1 MDANSARMEGLA
13 ARMEASKANEPDL
26 AREVAACF
34 SQFMPAT
41 GTQGAVVAADLQSSD
56 QVLHLIDALAPGW
69 SIRLKGKAFEPD
81 GHWSCTLRPSET
93 RDEDEFI
100 GHAKGPHLA
109 NAMIGALLR
118 VLAWRISR
126 AK

>member
-1 MDANSARMEGLA
+1 MDANSLQLEGLA
-13 ARMEASKANEPDL
+13 ERLESATANQPGLIE
-26 AREVAACF
+26 EVAACV
-34 SQFMPAT
+34 SQFLPDTRSQDKVTAS
-41 GTQGAVVAADLQSSD
+41 DLSSSD
-56 QVLHLIDALAPGW
+56 DVLHLIDVIAPGW

-109 NAMIGALLR
+109 NAMMGALLR
-118 VLAWRISR
+118 VLAYRIRR